1 MQTLYPVAP
10 TEQHEMSELP
20 LDQFITFRLLRL
32 TNQLNRQAGKI
43 LASHV
48 GLRLPEWR
56 CLAILGAYGS
66 MQVNQVATKLSADK
80 GLISRSLSSLEK
92 SGLVKT
98 KRGTEDKRQIVIALT
113 PRGKKMVDTIMPIM
127 QQRQETLIGALS
139 KKEQSELHRMID
151 KLHNAVQTIDNEVI

>member
-1 MQTLYPVAP
+1 
-10 TEQHEMSELP
+10 
-20 LDQFITFRLLRL
+20 
-32 TNQLNRQAGKI
+32 
-43 LASHV
+43 
-48 GLRLPEWR
+48 
-56 CLAILGAYGS
+56 

-98 KRGTEDKRQIVIALT
+98 KRGTEDKRQIAIALT
-113 PRGKKMVDTIMPIM
+113 PRGKKTVGAIMPIM

-151 KLHNAVQTIDNEVI
+151 KLHDAVQTIDNEVI

>member
-1 MQTLYPVAP
+1 
-10 TEQHEMSELP
+10 MSELP

-92 SGLVKT
+92 SRLVKT
-98 KRGTEDKRQIVIALT
+98 KRSAEDRRQIVIALT
-113 PRGKKMVDTIMPIM
+113 SRGRKTVSVMMPIM
-127 QQRQETLIGALS
+127 QKRQRVLFDALS
-139 KKEQSELHRMID
+139 KKEQKELHRMID
-151 KLHNAVQTIDNEVI
+151 KLHVAVDAIDNEFVQKNLK

>member
-1 MQTLYPVAP
+1 
-10 TEQHEMSELP
+10 MSELP

-98 KRGTEDKRQIVIALT
+98 KRGAEDKRQIV
-113 PRGKKMVDTIMPIM
+113 KNSVNC
-127 QQRQETLIGALS
+127 IG
-139 KKEQSELHRMID
+139 
-151 KLHNAVQTIDNEVI
+151 

>member
-1 MQTLYPVAP
+1 
-10 TEQHEMSELP
+10 MSELP

-43 LASHV
+43 LASKV

-66 MQVNQVATKLSADK
+66 MQVNQIATKLSADK

-92 SGLVKT
+92 SRLVKT
-98 KRGTEDKRQIVIALT
+98 KRSAEDRRQIVIALT
-113 PRGKKMVDTIMPIM
+113 SRGRKTVSVMMPIM
-127 QQRQETLIGALS
+127 QKRQRVLIDALS
-139 KKEQSELHRMID
+139 KKEQNELHRMID
-151 KLHNAVQTIDNEVI
+151 KLHIAVDAIDDEFVQKNLN

>member
-1 MQTLYPVAP
+1 
-10 TEQHEMSELP
+10 MSELP

-92 SGLVKT
+92 AGLVKT
-98 KRGTEDKRQIVIALT
+98 KRGAEDKRQIVIALT
-113 PRGKKMVDTIMPIM
+113 PRGKKTVGAIMPIM
-127 QQRQETLIGALS
+127 QQRQETLIGTLS
-139 KKEQSELHRMID
+139 KKEQRELHRMID
-151 KLHNAVQTIDNEVI
+151 KLHDAVQTIDNDFI

>member
-1 MQTLYPVAP
+1 
-10 TEQHEMSELP
+10 MSELP

-43 LASHV
+43 LASKV

-66 MQVNQVATKLSADK
+66 MQVNQIATKLSADK

-92 SGLVKT
+92 SRLVKT
-98 KRGTEDKRQIVIALT
+98 KRSAEDRRQIVIALT
-113 PRGKKMVDTIMPIM
+113 SRGRKTVSVMMPIM
-127 QQRQETLIGALS
+127 QKRQRVLIDALS
-139 KKEQSELHRMID
+139 KKEQNELHRMID
-151 KLHNAVQTIDNEVI
+151 KLHIAVDAIDNEFVQKNLN